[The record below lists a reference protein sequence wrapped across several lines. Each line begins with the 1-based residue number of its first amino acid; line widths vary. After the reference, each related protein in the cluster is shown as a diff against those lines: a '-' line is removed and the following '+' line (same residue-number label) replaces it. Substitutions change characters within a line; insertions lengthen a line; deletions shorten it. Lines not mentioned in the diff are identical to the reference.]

1 MKVKVKRWRQGIWS
15 CPECYFFWYWK
26 MDRDSKFFDR
36 KCPFCH
42 NRVRS
47 VMERQ
52 PGNRGRPRQFFLET
66 RPSHMPR
73 AAITREL
80 INRNEVIK
88 RKKDREAEYIQMG
101 LETWGWEEHE

>member
-1 MKVKVKRWRQGIWS
+1 
-15 CPECYFFWYWK
+15 
-26 MDRDSKFFDR
+26 
-36 KCPFCH
+36 
-42 NRVRS
+42 
-47 VMERQ
+47 MERQ
-52 PGNRGRPRQFFLET
+52 QGNRGRPTEFFLET

-80 INRNEVIK
+80 RNRNEVIK